1 MATSG
6 HEECTKA
13 ETMCGGCKAPFVI
26 LILTGALPVTGLL
39 EAADDKPRERR
50 DYLAIVRAYADAM
63 IEHGR
68 DEYGQE
74 CSPLFAEE
82 LDRRTMR
89 MLEGKALE
97 KVAAISRDQW
107 GIRPHDRMLGGGNP
121 QHCQNLYQVL
131 FQLAP
136 STGEKCYAKEANRS
150 LRFFFERCQS
160 PATGLF
166 WWGEHAGWDFRT
178 EKPLEK
184 NAGNIHEFYR
194 PWVLWQHSWQLADGA
209 CERFARGLW
218 KHQIGNHKTGD
229 FSRHASITSHG
240 PGTEAPYARHG
251 GFYIETWAKA
261 YKYTQ
266 DEVFLTAIR
275 SVLNGLERARLHE
288 GGMLVSGSKRKG
300 GRTQCSVSLA
310 VSLEDAARYMP
321 SDLAE
326 KMRRVASSNDEA
338 FTKAHPAHNQQT
350 AQTPADWSNAYGSGG
365 PVAEANT
372 CMLRYRQVGADA
384 YRNFVL
390 EAADRYRNAD
400 IDLREPVWPGT
411 VGNVIVLMLNAHEI
425 TSNDGYLQA
434 ADHFARKG
442 VQLFLADGCPLP
454 KASHAHDHYEAITN
468 GDTLM
473 MALLKLWLVQNSAES
488 KDTLVF
494 TDR

>member
-1 MATSG
+1 MCGRENICEGQAARNADIPDKGIMATSG

-13 ETMCGGCKAPFVI
+13 ETMCGGCKAPFVM
-26 LILTGALPVTGLL
+26 LILTGALAGTGLL
-39 EAADDKPRERR
+39 DVADDKPRERR

-82 LDRRTMR
+82 LDRTTMR

-97 KVAAISRDQW
+97 KVAAISRDEW
-107 GIRPHDRMLGGGNP
+107 GIRPHDRMLGGANP

-131 FQLAP
+131 FQLAEI
-136 STGEKCYAKEANRS
+136 TGEKHYADE
-150 LRFFFERCQS
+150 
-160 PATGLF
+160 
-166 WWGEHAGWDFRT
+166 
-178 EKPLEK
+178 
-184 NAGNIHEFYR
+184 
-194 PWVLWQHSWQLADGA
+194 A

-218 KHQIGNHKTGD
+218 EHQIGDHKTGD
-229 FSRHASITSHG
+229 LSRHASIASHG

-251 GFYIETWAKA
+251 GFYIETWATA
-261 YKYTQ
+261 YKHIQ

-300 GRTQCSVSLA
+300 GRTQYSVSLA
-310 VSLEDAARYMP
+310 VSLEDAARYVP
-321 SDLAE
+321 SALAE
-326 KMRRVASSNDEA
+326 KMRKVASSNDEA
-338 FTKAHPAHNQQT
+338 FAKAHPAHNQQT
-350 AQTPADWSNAYGSGG
+350 APIPADWSNAYGSGG
-365 PVAEANT
+365 PAALANT
-372 CMLRYRQVGADA
+372 CMLRYRRAGADA

-390 EAADRYRNAD
+390 ETADRYRNAD

-411 VGNVIVLMLNAHEI
+411 VGNVILLMLNAHEI

-434 ADHFARKG
+434 AHHFARKG
-442 VQLFLADGCPLP
+442 VELFLADGCPLP
-454 KASHAHDHYEAITN
+454 KTSHAHDHYEAVTN

-473 MALLKLWLVQNSAES
+473 MVIGDRIFRRPSSA
-488 KDTLVF
+488 DLRRNFLTA
-494 TDR
+494 R